1 MKNLNLQSDLKKF
14 HFKIVI
20 FLYFLPIST
29 FENRAKNFENNFF
42 LFTTCNM
49 QQYDTV
55 VCFLATKVSGKISC
69 SSVGVFLSI
78 LAHLAHLASAF
89 FIESRIN
96 GLIFGYVSEH
106 ASTKKHVSEHC
117 CSSVWVFSSI
127 LAQSFLISTG
137 IKRQMF

>member
-1 MKNLNLQSDLKKF
+1 MFEHANTRK
-14 HFKIVI
+14 H
-20 FLYFLPIST
+20 IS
-29 FENRAKNFENNFF
+29 E
-42 LFTTCNM
+42 
-49 QQYDTV
+49 Q
-55 VCFLATKVSGKISC
+55 SC

-137 IKRQMF
+137 IKRQMFWYMSENANTRKNIYQHNCSSVRMFFEYSGLFSTFGSVFFSDFKWDK